1 MGEQVSGERGREG
14 LFSALKN
21 IGATLLSIG
30 KTRAELLVTEV
41 EEEKIRLITLGAK
54 ALGATLMLT
63 AGIVMLM
70 CCLVL
75 AFWEQ
80 RVLLFGMFAIVLI
93 GGALLLQRS
102 VKQQLHQPSSL
113 FRASLAELE
122 ADMVLLRQP
131 AKKPE

>member
-1 MGEQVSGERGREG
+1 MTEQAGGERGREG

-30 KTRAELLVTEV
+30 KTRAELLVTEL
-41 EEEKIRLITLGAK
+41 EEEKFRLIALCAK

-63 AGIVMLM
+63 AGVVMLM

-80 RVLLFGMFAIVLI
+80 RVVLFGIFAAVLI
-93 GGALLLQRS
+93 GGALLLQHS
-102 VKQQLHQPSSL
+102 VRQQLHQPSKL
-113 FRASLAELE
+113 FRASLAELG
-122 ADMVLLRQP
+122 ADVVQLRHS